1 MAQKS
6 LSRLFNRSR
15 LSQTGL
21 VLGLAAGILVSSCT
35 GPESTPTATSESTPQ
50 FEAQLAEHL
59 SQSGVKMYGAY
70 WCPHCESQKE
80 LFGTA
85 AQALP
90 YIECDPAGENAQP
103 ELCEAANI
111 PGYPTWE
118 IDGEFYPGVRS
129 LPELAYLSDYEGDV
143 PADIN
148 EAAR

>member
-35 GPESTPTATSESTPQ
+35 GQDSPPSATSPSTPA
-50 FEAQLAEHL
+50 FETQLADHL
-59 SQSGVKMYGAY
+59 NQAGVKMYGAY
-70 WCPHCESQKE
+70 WCPHCERQID
-80 LFGTA
+80 LFGDA
-85 AQALP
+85 AEEVP

-103 ELCEAANI
+103 ELCEAAGI
-111 PGYPTWE
+111 AGYPTWE

-148 EAAR
+148 EAAP